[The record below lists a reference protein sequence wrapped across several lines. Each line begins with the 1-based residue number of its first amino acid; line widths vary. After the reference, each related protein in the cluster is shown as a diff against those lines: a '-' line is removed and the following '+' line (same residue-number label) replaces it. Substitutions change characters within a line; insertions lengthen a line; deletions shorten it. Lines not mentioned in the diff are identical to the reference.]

1 MRGALCVRRSALLPA
16 VAGRYFSTSSL
27 LLLCFSTCC
36 WFARWGFVRALL
48 VGLII
53 LFFCSGS
60 DNRLFRSTFYIW
72 QTYIAITMNKKGGH
86 SHGNNVESPL
96 FTSWRGEMTNLTGE
110 FILQADVGIKGVYYS
125 IEGLKMLSNET
136 EERTG
141 TKLNIHQQLRGIRSR
156 LNELI
161 RLTEKGEQ

>member
-1 MRGALCVRRSALLPA
+1 
-16 VAGRYFSTSSL
+16 
-27 LLLCFSTCC
+27 
-36 WFARWGFVRALL
+36 
-48 VGLII
+48 
-53 LFFCSGS
+53 
-60 DNRLFRSTFYIW
+60 
-72 QTYIAITMNKKGGH
+72 
-86 SHGNNVESPL
+86 
-96 FTSWRGEMTNLTGE
+96 MTNLTGE